1 VTAAPATPAPA
12 ARNSRRFII
21 ITTILAIRRPPPH
34 DVPASACP
42 HATGH
47 VTGRVRDSD
56 HAVDLLVDGL
66 VTGASALA
74 GAQLI
79 SRRASPTVA
88 GLSIAGLVAAA
99 VGVATW

>member
-1 VTAAPATPAPA
+1 
-12 ARNSRRFII
+12 
-21 ITTILAIRRPPPH
+21 
-34 DVPASACP
+34 
-42 HATGH
+42 
-47 VTGRVRDSD
+47 VRDSD

-88 GLSIAGLVAAA
+88 GLSIAGLV
-99 VGVATW
+99 GVATW